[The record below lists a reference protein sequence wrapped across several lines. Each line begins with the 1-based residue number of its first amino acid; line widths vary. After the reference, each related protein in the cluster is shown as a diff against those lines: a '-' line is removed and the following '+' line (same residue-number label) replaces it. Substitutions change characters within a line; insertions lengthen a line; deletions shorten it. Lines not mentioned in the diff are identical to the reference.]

1 MAAYHL
7 AADHSAH
14 VADVLA
20 NVSNQASG
28 EMTDFAAALTATG
41 ATAHSFGISLEDTN
55 TVLGLFANAG
65 IKGEEAGT
73 LMKTMLTKLAAP
85 SKPAQAA
92 MEELGLTVY
101 DTSGKFVGMQSVT
114 DQLRAAHEKLTTAA
128 YNTDTAIVFGT
139 RGIKGAA
146 ILGAQAADSYDKM
159 SDAINKTGSAEQLA
173 AAKMQGFNG
182 ALENLTNQWQD
193 IQLQIFDKVGPG
205 LTDFVSHV
213 AGALPAVA
221 DAALGAVS
229 YIGGR
234 VGDFLSPLIDGVKN
248 LAEKVAPY
256 VMDFASSIKDGVT
269 TALDAIAPFGQKLGE
284 LFSKAQGSGILD
296 LVGVALVGVGKAF
309 EGVANVIGPVLDVV
323 GKVVDF
329 FTNMPGPVQTAAF
342 ALGAIILLKG
352 PIFAFFDGLLLKA
365 TQAAFSVAGAA
376 VSIRA
381 SGGVM
386 AASMAT
392 VKTAAT
398 GMWAAVGGWVGVGL
412 TALVTAF
419 SFLSGSMDDTAAAS
433 SNAKEGIQGV
443 VSALQQSNGAVD
455 ESVRT
460 AAVAAITT
468 AQWGDS
474 QKDLTGYAK
483 TLGFTLGDLT
493 GAMTGVAGKSDEVE
507 AAYQRQKSALQG
519 IIDAGRVQTT
529 EGDISYSADAQRARA
544 QLDSLDAQ
552 HTAWSALA
560 EQASSAGAT
569 AQEKNAAIA
578 GSADSAA
585 TSTAT
590 LAKNQEIM
598 NAAMAAGADP
608 TTNMKDAIK
617 DMKTATDEADTAGQ
631 FLWAT
636 LEQLHGGQITAEQAT
651 RLENA
656 AFRDM
661 AASARDLADAHA
673 KADEKQRAL
682 DEAVKQYGADSP
694 EAAQASRDL

>member
-269 TALDAIAPFGQKLGE
+269 TALDAIAPFGEKLGE

-386 AASMAT
+386 
-392 VKTAAT
+392 
-398 GMWAAVGGWVGVGL
+398 
-412 TALVTAF
+412 
-419 SFLSGSMDDTAAAS
+419 AAS

-608 TTNMKDAIK
+608 TTNMKDALK